1 MPPPPLAR
9 RLLLQP
15 LPSGARALHTTPG
28 VLACRLASRAV
39 VRFAGPEAA
48 RFLHSLLTNDL
59 LSAFSA
65 AGASSPQ
72 RYAPTPNAPARG
84 PAAPAYA
91 ALLTPQGRFLY
102 DLFLY
107 RPPPRSQML
116 DRTGSAPE
124 TGEAPEG
131 HPHPQEVLADVDA
144 AEVDDLVACFKRYRL
159 RSKVEIDNV
168 SENFAC
174 WQRFGHDVVHTEPST
189 QEPEAQS
196 IGWGQGVDHAGESA
210 AQGNGHGW
218 QWLKDPRLDYLGYR
232 GIFPADTI
240 PPLVE
245 SDKEADER
253 HYQLWRIENGVAE
266 GSTEIPKGEA
276 IPLEYNLAGLNAI
289 SFEKGCYIGQELI
302 ARTHHRGVI
311 RKRLMPMK
319 FVDGNGQEL
328 EQAVAPGSEV
338 VDEASGKKVG
348 AVSTALGSRGMGL
361 LRLEEALKPGSAL
374 RAGGNRDVRVQA
386 IKPEWWPAEWTQV
399 LQEQRAA
406 A

>member
-1 MPPPPLAR
+1 MSPLAR
-9 RLLLQP
+9 SLVPHLLRP
-15 LPSGARALHTTPG
+15 RRARALHTSPPSDLG

-65 AGASSPQ
+65 DASSTPQ

-124 TGEAPEG
+124 TGERPEG
-131 HPHPQEVLADVDA
+131 ETGEVLADVDA
-144 AEVDDLVACFKRYRL
+144 VEVDELIACFKRYRL
-159 RSKVEIDNV
+159 RFKVEIDNV
-168 SENFAC
+168 SDDFAC
-174 WQRFGHDVVHTEPST
+174 WQRFGRDVVHTEPST

-210 AQGNGHGW
+210 AQGDDHGW

-232 GIFPADTI
+232 GIFPA
-240 PPLVE
+240 PLVE

-276 IPLEYNLAGLNAI
+276 IPLEYNLAGLDAI

-319 FVDGNGQEL
+319 FVDENGEEL
-328 EQAVAPGSEV
+328 EQAVIPGSEV
-338 VDEASGKKVG
+338 VDEASDKKIGTVN
-348 AVSTALGSRGMGL
+348 TALGSRGMGL
-361 LRLEEALKPGSAL
+361 LRLEEALTQNSNIRISNNK
-374 RAGGNRDVRVQA
+374 DVRVKA
-386 IKPEWWPAEWTQV
+386 IKPEWWPAEWT
-399 LQEQRAA
+399 
-406 A
+406 

>member
-1 MPPPPLAR
+1 
-9 RLLLQP
+9 
-15 LPSGARALHTTPG
+15 
-28 VLACRLASRAV
+28 
-39 VRFAGPEAA
+39 
-48 RFLHSLLTNDL
+48 
-59 LSAFSA
+59 
-65 AGASSPQ
+65 
-72 RYAPTPNAPARG
+72 
-84 PAAPAYA
+84 
-91 ALLTPQGRFLY
+91 
-102 DLFLY
+102 
-107 RPPPRSQML
+107 
-116 DRTGSAPE
+116 
-124 TGEAPEG
+124 
-131 HPHPQEVLADVDA
+131 
-144 AEVDDLVACFKRYRL
+144 YRL

-319 FVDGNGQEL
+319 FVDGNGQ
-328 EQAVAPGSEV
+328 
-338 VDEASGKKVG
+338 
-348 AVSTALGSRGMGL
+348 
-361 LRLEEALKPGSAL
+361 
-374 RAGGNRDVRVQA
+374 
-386 IKPEWWPAEWTQV
+386 
-399 LQEQRAA
+399 
-406 A
+406 

>member
-144 AEVDDLVACFKRYRL
+144 AEVDDLVACFKR
-159 RSKVEIDNV
+159 
-168 SENFAC
+168 
-174 WQRFGHDVVHTEPST
+174 
-189 QEPEAQS
+189 
-196 IGWGQGVDHAGESA
+196 
-210 AQGNGHGW
+210 
-218 QWLKDPRLDYLGYR
+218 
-232 GIFPADTI
+232 
-240 PPLVE
+240 
-245 SDKEADER
+245 
-253 HYQLWRIENGVAE
+253 
-266 GSTEIPKGEA
+266 
-276 IPLEYNLAGLNAI
+276 
-289 SFEKGCYIGQELI
+289 
-302 ARTHHRGVI
+302 
-311 RKRLMPMK
+311 
-319 FVDGNGQEL
+319 
-328 EQAVAPGSEV
+328 
-338 VDEASGKKVG
+338 
-348 AVSTALGSRGMGL
+348 
-361 LRLEEALKPGSAL
+361 
-374 RAGGNRDVRVQA
+374 
-386 IKPEWWPAEWTQV
+386 
-399 LQEQRAA
+399 
-406 A
+406 